1 MFEIALTVLSCLKAG
16 GAVFFSSLT
25 PHLTGPNSSNNVRKA
40 YIVQYAQHDAIVLE
54 GNAADG
60 APTGSHTIASEPRGI
75 AVLESGQICAN

>member
-40 YIVQYAQHDAIVLE
+40 YIVQYARHDAIVLE

-60 APTGSHTIASEPRGI
+60 APTGSHTVTSEPRGI